1 MVSFVRVCGCLCND
15 QVIYYY
21 YLVTTEELFPH
32 LLEVLRIVDLAA
44 FVTAALYAVFDKPH
58 PPQDSKGAWR

>member
-15 QVIYYY
+15 QVIYYF

-44 FVTAALYAVFDKPH
+44 FLADAHYAVFDPPH